1 MLLECCSILE
11 NLENLPQLARNGTRA
26 LVQAMYDSMY
36 HQPGIGGP
44 DNLSRLHLRA
54 QSQIDHTRTVRL
66 VRLRIVRITAQGRDW
81 CLVLGLLVFI
91 WWSHRDFSPPLGLA
105 SIWWSDRDFPNPQ
118 FAESFLIIRSQTG
131 GGSWD
136 LLACIWWP
144 DRAFSTFNVLIHLL
158 VMISQRGNS
167 ARFLSE
173 SRPNSNDSSSSA

>member
-1 MLLECCSILE
+1 MLECCSILE

-26 LVQAMYDSMY
+26 LAQAMYDSMY

-81 CLVLGLLVFI
+81 WLVLGLLVFI
-91 WWSHRDFSPPLGLA
+91 WWSHRDFSPLLVLA

-118 FAESFLIIRSQTG
+118 FAESFSNNKIANWGWVLGPFGLYMVVWQSFF
-131 GGSWD
+131 D
-136 LLACIWWP
+136 LQCA
-144 DRAFSTFNVLIHLL
+144 N
-158 VMISQRGNS
+158 
-167 ARFLSE
+167 
-173 SRPNSNDSSSSA
+173 SSSCNDLATWGFCTISF